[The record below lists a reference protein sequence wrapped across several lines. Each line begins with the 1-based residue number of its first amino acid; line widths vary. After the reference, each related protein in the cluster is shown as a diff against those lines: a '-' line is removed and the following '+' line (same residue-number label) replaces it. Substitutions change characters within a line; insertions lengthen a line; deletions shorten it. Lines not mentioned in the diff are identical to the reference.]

1 LPTRS
6 QLEQLQRRWRQTSG
20 PRALPP
26 INTMDYQ
33 NDPLHPL
40 HQQQLHQSK
49 EGAVADIPTSEAP
62 RIKNTVRVAPPDYV
76 EPVNRGKEKTGI
88 SINQHN
94 SQAALVGLMETRGL
108 SERIA
113 GMERFIM
120 AEMERI
126 KDSQLTSTQ
135 SQLQQIQLTPAP
147 LPPPPPPPPPTLTPS
162 DILTLLQ
169 PFLQRLD
176 ATASAIDQLDSRLTQ
191 LELTTS
197 ATTNETR
204 LILRQLASTSKTP
217 KPNKTPTTATTNQW
231 TEQHVALMIQAKVQE
246 AVLGID
252 REITGVQEGVVMK
265 LEREKEALS
274 GLVEALEKRNLRM
287 LLDGVMGVKQAMMQ
301 LGKGT
306 ADKKIHDE
314 YLQELKA
321 VKDDLLADLRD
332 AKMNFRGNCKQKN

>member
-1 LPTRS
+1 MS
-6 QLEQLQRRWRQTSG
+6 
-20 PRALPP
+20 
-26 INTMDYQ
+26 
-33 NDPLHPL
+33 
-40 HQQQLHQSK
+40 
-49 EGAVADIPTSEAP
+49 ADAT
-62 RIKNTVRVAPPDYV
+62 
-76 EPVNRGKEKTGI
+76 
-88 SINQHN
+88 QHN

-126 KDSQLTSTQ
+126 KDS
-135 SQLQQIQLTPAP
+135 
-147 LPPPPPPPPPTLTPS
+147 
-162 DILTLLQ
+162 
-169 PFLQRLD
+169 
-176 ATASAIDQLDSRLTQ
+176 LDSRLTQ
-191 LELTTS
+191 LELTAS

-204 LILRQLASTSKTP
+204 LILRQLASTIQDSQTQQNVEKTVQAQQQQQQ
-217 KPNKTPTTATTNQW
+217 TQW

-274 GLVEALEKRNLRM
+274 GLVEALEKRVAGMEAEAKERQGQSEQNLRM

-332 AKMNFRGNCKQKN
+332 AKDEFQRKLVSIARVSTLDL